1 MTALS
6 GFSVLLVDDHP
17 LFREGLVLA
26 LAQHAPALRIHAVAT
41 CAEAAAHLRQPG
53 QVTDLVLLDYRLPGE
68 DGLRCALT
76 LRQRF
81 SAVAFAIM
89 SGTDDLHLA
98 QRVRDANLMG
108 FFPKSLDVGE
118 LVLGLEKLAQGES
131 YFSSGGAPLLMHQNT
146 GHAFSPDDPLTRRQR
161 EILDMVARGATNKE
175 IAQLLQIAPH
185 TVKNHLALIFER
197 LGASNRAQAAAIGR
211 DVRENA

>member
-1 MTALS
+1 MSVLN

-17 LFREGLVLA
+17 LFRDGLVLA
-26 LAQHAPALRIHAVAT
+26 LQQREPLLRLHAVGT
-41 CAEAAAHLRQPG
+41 CGEAETHLQRPG
-53 QVTDLVLLDYRLPGE
+53 SDIDLVLLDYRLAGE
-68 DGLRCALT
+68 DGLRCALK

-81 SAVAFAIM
+81 SAVAFALM
-89 SGTDDLHLA
+89 SGADDSHLT

-118 LVLGLEKLAQGES
+118 LVRGLEKLAQGES
-131 YFSSGGAPLLMHQNT
+131 YFSSGPVPLAASQNT
-146 GHAFSPDDPLTRRQR
+146 AFDDPLTRRQR

-185 TVKNHLALIFER
+185 TVKNHLALVFER
-197 LGASNRAQAAAIGR
+197 LGANNRAQAAAMGR
-211 DVRENA
+211 EGV